1 MSLTIEDGEF
11 VCIVGHTGSG
21 KSTLMHLLDRLYDL
35 PEGSGRITIGGV
47 DIREISRSYLRGK
60 VGIVLQEPFLFSRT
74 IAENIRATRP
84 GASLEAIR
92 TAAGIACV
100 DEAIDG
106 FSSGYDTIVGERG
119 VTLSGGQKQ
128 RVAIAR
134 MLMQQAPI
142 MIFDDSLSAV
152 DAETDAAIRRE
163 LHSKLGNTTVIL
175 ISHRITTL
183 MQADEILV
191 LDGGRVMQQGTH
203 EELIAQEG
211 IYRSIYEIQM
221 NSDDR
226 ELLEQA
232 EFFPLK
238 GGVENGL

>member
-1 MSLTIEDGEF
+1 MLKVKDLTIEPLFREVNFCVPRGE
-11 VCIVGHTGSG
+11 IVTLMGPSGSG

-134 MLMQQAPI
+134 ALVNSP
-142 MIFDDSLSAV
+142 AV
-152 DAETDAAIRRE
+152 
-163 LHSKLGNTTVIL
+163 LL
-175 ISHRITTL
+175 
-183 MQADEILV
+183 ADEPSGNLDTRNKEEVHRLFFDLRERLGQTIVLVTHDESLALRADRRIVMSDGLILP
-191 LDGGRVMQQGTH
+191 
-203 EELIAQEG
+203 E
-211 IYRSIYEIQM
+211 
-221 NSDDR
+221 
-226 ELLEQA
+226 
-232 EFFPLK
+232 
-238 GGVENGL
+238 